1 MKPTINICLRVT
13 LLLVSIIAL
22 GGVPDGKHR
31 ARDIHNT
38 TGVSTAIGDCPFAGP
53 KYSNRSYI
61 WEIRIRNSERLNI
74 EYWIL
79 NIEYW
84 ILDDKITHNNY

>member
-1 MKPTINICLRVT
+1 MQVKPTIAICFSVT

-31 ARDIHNT
+31 AREMHNT

-53 KYSNRSYI
+53 KYRSTVI
-61 WEIRIRNSERLNI
+61 VHIKELGIKSV
-74 EYWIL
+74 
-79 NIEYW
+79 
-84 ILDDKITHNNY
+84 